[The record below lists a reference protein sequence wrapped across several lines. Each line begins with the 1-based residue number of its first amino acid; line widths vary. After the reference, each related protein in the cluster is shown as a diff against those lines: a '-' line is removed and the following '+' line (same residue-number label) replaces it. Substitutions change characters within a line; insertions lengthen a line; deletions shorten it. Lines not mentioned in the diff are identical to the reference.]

1 MTATTGELLKAA
13 RTRAGLSLN
22 AVARRSGVGQPALWQ
37 WEHSLRDPRVS
48 TLLRVAKGLDVEPAA
63 LLPAAEAL
71 PPSSRGHVLA
81 AARRIARTTRYLD
94 VLGDAGVLTMLALVD
109 DELRAALGA
118 GEQAP

>member
-63 LLPAAEAL
+63 LLPAAEDL
-71 PPSSRGHVLA
+71 PPSARGHLLRALRRLSADPEGMTRAGLEVILSLA
-81 AARRIARTTRYLD
+81 R
-94 VLGDAGVLTMLALVD
+94 D
-109 DELRAALGA
+109 DLRAALCA
-118 GEQAP
+118 EEQAP

>member
-37 WEHSLRDPRVS
+37 WEHSLRDPRIS

-81 AARRIARTTRYLD
+81 AARRIARTTRHLD
-94 VLGDAGVLTMLALVD
+94 VLGDAGVLTMLALLD
-109 DELRAALGA
+109 DELRAALGD
-118 GEQAP
+118 GKAP